1 MLTSITP
8 LGERGRGRRWGATV
22 AAYLIGSAAGGAVLG
37 WLLGLAGVALAAAV
51 PAATRWALATA
62 AVATSIVLDLWLGG
76 ARLPGVSRQVNED
89 WLERYRGWVLGLGF
103 GFQLGLGLVTI
114 VTTSTV
120 YLTFALALLAGSWP
134 AGLAIGL
141 TFGLV
146 RALPLLTVARVTSPA
161 LLAGAHERLDA
172 MAPVVR
178 RLTVALLVLMVA
190 VMAAFAVGAAA

>member
-8 LGERGRGRRWGATV
+8 LGERGRGRRWGAT
-22 AAYLIGSAAGGAVLG
+22 ASAYLIGSAAGGAVLG
-37 WLLGLAGVALAAAV
+37 ALLGLLGAALAAVV
-51 PAATRWALATA
+51 PATARWALATA

-76 ARLPGVSRQVNED
+76 ARVPGVSRQVNED
-89 WLERYRGWVLGLGF
+89 WLETYRGWVLGLGF
-103 GFQLGLGLVTI
+103 GVQLGLGMVTI

-134 AGLAIGL
+134 AGLAIGV

-161 LLAGAHERLDA
+161 TLAGAHERLDT
-172 MAPVVR
+172 MAPAVR
-178 RLTVALLVLMVA
+178 RLTVSLLALMVA
-190 VMAAFAVGAAA
+190 VMVTLAVWVPA